1 MINWNEIKFR
11 ASSWGNLLTEPAT
24 KAAKE
29 AGELSKTC
37 QAELIKIYVQEIYD
51 RKEDIITAAMDK
63 GKQVEDEAI
72 RILSMVDGEMYSKN
86 QEPHENEWFTGH
98 PDIVTETEVHD
109 IKSSWSI
116 FTFLPKMMEEPDKA
130 YVAQLNCYYSLT
142 GAQGG
147 AICYVLASAPIGI
160 IESEKRKLL
169 FSMNVISEFSPEYL
183 KAAEILEKNMVY
195 EDIPLGQ
202 RVIKKYIP
210 RDEELIQKMKD
221 KVPRLREWLQEFDK
235 IHRQSPLEYVV

>member
-1 MINWNEIKFR
+1 MIDWSKIKFR
-11 ASSWGNLLTEPAT
+11 ASSFGNLMAEPQT

-37 QAELIKIYVQEIYD
+37 QAELIKIYVRELYG
-51 RKEDIITAAMDK
+51 RAEDIVTAAMDK

-72 RILSMVDGEMYSKN
+72 RILSMVDGQMYSKN
-86 QEPHENEWFTGH
+86 QEPHQNEWFTGH

-116 FTFLPKMMEEPDKA
+116 FTFLPKIMEEPDKA
-130 YVAQLNCYYSLT
+130 YVAQLNAYYSLT

-147 AICYVLASAPIGI
+147 AICYVLASAPLGI

-195 EDIPLGQ
+195 EDIPLEQ
-202 RVIKKYIP
+202 RVIKKYVP
-210 RDEELIQKMKD
+210 RDEELIQKMKE